1 VEEMGHLQMLH
12 EKYAKD
18 GLQVFAI
25 GVNEE
30 LDGIRKITKDKG
42 WSYAIFNGVGSAIAM
57 QYAYG

>member
-1 VEEMGHLQMLH
+1 MGHLQKFH

-25 GVNEE
+25 AMNEE
-30 LDGIRKITKDKG
+30 LGEIRKVTKDKD
-42 WSYAIFNGVGSAIAM
+42 WTYAIFNGVGSSLGK

>member
-1 VEEMGHLQMLH
+1 MGHLQKLH
-12 EKYAKD
+12 EKYQKD

-30 LDGIRKITKDKG
+30 LDKIRKVTRERK
-42 WSYAIFNGVGSAIAM
+42 WTYAIFNGVGSALAT

>member
-1 VEEMGHLQMLH
+1 MGHLQKLR
-12 EKYAKD
+12 EKYQKD

-30 LDGIRKITKDKG
+30 LDEIRKVTREKK
-42 WSYAIFNGVGSAIAM
+42 WTYAIFNGVGSALAT

>member
-1 VEEMGHLQMLH
+1 MGHLQKFH

-25 GVNEE
+25 GMGDEPEE
-30 LDGIRKITKDKG
+30 MRKVTREKG
-42 WSYAIFNGVGSAIAM
+42 WTYAIFDGTGSALGK

>member
-1 VEEMGHLQMLH
+1 VEEMGHLQKFH
-12 EKYAKD
+12 EMYQKD

-30 LDGIRKITKDKG
+30 LDEIRKVTREKK
-42 WSYAIFNGVGSAIAM
+42 WTYAIFNGVDSALAM